1 MTAAGRLR
9 SALRDEIHGVTAQS
23 DEQNLEIIR
32 ISRLSLPPTN
42 TCGRKAGLGYTLEG
56 RDPYVDGPRLA
67 RTLAVRLGLV
77 GCGHMS
83 GLCDAVG

>member
-56 RDPYVDGPRLA
+56 RDPFLPWAPAFAGVTDFGGSIGPL
-67 RTLAVRLGLV
+67 
-77 GCGHMS
+77 
-83 GLCDAVG
+83 